1 MTIGKRRDMASG
13 LLHGQLDAR
22 FEPLRD
28 VLEDSLGSTADCGL
42 SLVVDVDGRTP
53 VDVYGGFTDEARTRP
68 WERDTI
74 VNVWSTTKT
83 VTSLAVL
90 MLVDRGLVDLDA
102 PVARYWPEFA
112 AQGKEGVLVR
122 NLMGHTSGVAGWN
135 TPFPFDGLYDL
146 ERSTAALAAQAP
158 WWEPGTA
165 SGYHAL
171 SFGHLLGEVVRRV
184 TGKSLTRFV
193 EEEIAGPLGAD
204 FQIGARQADWG
215 RCAEIIPPPPL
226 PVDLGGLD
234 PGSVLVKV
242 ATGPVANATAPN
254 TAPWRLAEIG
264 AANGHGNARS
274 VARIMSALALGGTA
288 GGTGASAD
296 AGTGGGVRLLTQATI
311 EHIFREQAHGID
323 RFLGVPMRFGIGYGL
338 SEPVGVPFVPEGRV
352 CFWGGWG
359 GSMIIMDLDRRT
371 TIAYMMN
378 RMQPGLVGSDLA
390 AGYLKA
396 IYEVLG

>member
-1 MTIGKRRDMASG
+1 MTIGKRRDMTSG

-28 VLEDSLGSTADCGL
+28 VLEDSLGAIADCGL
-42 SLVVDVDGRTP
+42 SLVVDVDGRTA
-53 VDVYGGFTDEARTRP
+53 VDVYGGFADEARTRP

-90 MLVDRGLVDLDA
+90 MLADRGLVDLDA

-122 NLMGHTSGVAGWN
+122 HLMSHTSGVAGWN
-135 TPFPFDGLYDL
+135 TPFAFDEMYDL
-146 ERSTAALAAQAP
+146 ERSTAALAGQAP

-171 SFGHLLGEVVRRV
+171 SFGHLLGEIVRRV

-193 EEEIAGPLGAD
+193 DEEIAGPLDAD
-204 FQIGARQADWG
+204 FHIGAREADWG

-226 PVDLGGLD
+226 PFDLASLD
-234 PGSVLVKV
+234 PASVLVKV

-274 VARIMSALALGGTA
+274 VARIMSVLALGGST
-288 GGTGASAD
+288 GGSTR
-296 AGTGGGVRLLTQATI
+296 GGVRLLSPATI

-323 RFLGVPMRFGIGYGL
+323 LFLGVPMRFGIGYGL

-359 GSMIIMDLDRRT
+359 GSVIIMDLDRRT
-371 TIAYMMN
+371 TISYIMN
-378 RMQPGLVGSDLA
+378 KMQPGLVGSDVS

-396 IYEVLG
+396 IYELLG